1 MYHFRRS
8 LTRNSLT
15 LITLNTRSL
24 LLTRNKLKHQQVRR
38 HRESLLVMKKKIEEE
53 TKQIREMANFKARP
67 LNKRVMESSGELGVP
82 KINKLPLTKIVKTS
96 PQFSKMQALKHKQH
110 EEEREQRKQEEE
122 KKQKIEEQEHQKME
136 AQRLKQYRES
146 LVHHARPIECDF
158 SQPDLVTRPSAAE
171 LTMPKS
177 PKLRTSSRR
186 RRRK

>member
-1 MYHFRRS
+1 
-8 LTRNSLT
+8 
-15 LITLNTRSL
+15 
-24 LLTRNKLKHQQVRR
+24 
-38 HRESLLVMKKKIEEE
+38 MKKKIEEE

-110 EEEREQRKQEEE
+110 EEEREQRKRRRRRNRRSRNS
-122 KKQKIEEQEHQKME
+122 EHQKME
-136 AQRLKQYRES
+136 AQRLKQYRKS

-158 SQPDLVTRPSAAE
+158 SQPDLVTRPSTAE

-186 RRRK
+186 RRSRK